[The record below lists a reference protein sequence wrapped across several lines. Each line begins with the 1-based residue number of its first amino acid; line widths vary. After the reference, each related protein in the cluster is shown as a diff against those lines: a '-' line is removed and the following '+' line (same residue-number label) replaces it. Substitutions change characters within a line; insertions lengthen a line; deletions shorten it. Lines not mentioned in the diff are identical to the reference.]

1 MRFAISYVS
10 TVDRE
15 LNEKEIIEV
24 LDWSKNWN
32 NSHNIT
38 GLLLYSEGNFFQVIE
53 GEKEDIKSLF
63 ERIKQDSRHHNIIKI
78 FEREIHKE
86 AFDGYISDFI
96 SENTQYKRKTV
107 ENYINHIKV
116 LDESTQKA
124 VINILGHFIDNNC

>member
-32 NSHNIT
+32 NNHNIT

-53 GEKEDIKSLF
+53 GEEEDIKSLF

-86 AFDGYISDFI
+86 AFDGYISDFV

-124 VINILGHFIDNNC
+124 VINILGHFIGNNC